1 MKKKSKKMQ
10 TVQETNPPYTAK
22 LAPGD
27 RYTMEDSGTKLYI
40 RASHH
45 LRVIEVDDGIIKSR
59 DTKKCDFLCEVWA
72 EKCVHL
78 FEFKTGK
85 MNDAFLQLEM
95 TPKAIQEH
103 SEYKNILDDLNRLD
117 AYIVSP
123 LRLQIPKNI
132 NEKQRRLCGTL
143 ARYCNHKLDD
153 IMDLLRLVR
162 VVSTCKKTQE
172 DAGTILC
179 SNSCPLK
186 L

>member
-1 MKKKSKKMQ
+1 MKKKSKKVQ

-95 TPKAIQEH
+95 TPKAIQEG
-103 SEYKNILDDLNRLD
+103 I
-117 AYIVSP
+117 
-123 LRLQIPKNI
+123 
-132 NEKQRRLCGTL
+132 
-143 ARYCNHKLDD
+143 
-153 IMDLLRLVR
+153 
-162 VVSTCKKTQE
+162 
-172 DAGTILC
+172 
-179 SNSCPLK
+179 
-186 L
+186 